1 MSSFSRVRARRTG
14 AFMLLEAMLAVMI
27 FGLAS
32 LGLARCVQNCLRAER
47 FRREE
52 ALAQRALANYWTQI
66 ELGAYP
72 LSTDSSSEE
81 LKGAWT
87 GMKLTITREALQLM
101 NEKEQ
106 EIFGLYRVALA
117 LSWGRGQDAQVRT
130 MEFLLYPRN
139 TTAGAAPTVPATPQ

>member
-1 MSSFSRVRARRTG
+1 MSALSRVRTRRAS

-117 LSWGRGQDAQVRT
+117 LSWGRGQDAQLRT
-130 MEFLLYPRN
+130 MEFLLYTR
-139 TTAGAAPTVPATPQ
+139 TTAAGVGAGTLAPTQ